1 MSPSFIRTLTSS
13 GTEILMEP
21 LPHVRSISVGFW
33 VRRGSCHEAVSE
45 EGLAHFIE
53 HVVFKG
59 TERYPNPQSMAEATD
74 RLGGHLDAFT
84 GKETACF
91 YGKVLRKQLPQ
102 LVDLLG
108 DLVTTPRFDPEEL
121 VRERDVILEEISQS
135 EDQPDD
141 WASELFYENFWK
153 GCPVSHP
160 ILGRREQVRSYG
172 PEETRSYF
180 EKIYRAPNLLI
191 VAAGDIEPE
200 GFMKLLQPVLERL
213 PEGNGHVNPASNSPS
228 SFLLN
233 VPRKD
238 LQQTSLVFGFPA
250 CPHRHPDRVAANLLG
265 HILGGG
271 MSSRLFMELRE
282 RNALC
287 YQVSSY
293 LAHYRDTGSLQ
304 VVASCAPQRVR
315 ELMQRA
321 IAECVRLASQGA
333 SKEELEQA
341 KLHARTTLVFGQ
353 ESTSARMFTLAH
365 QALHMDHIL
374 SLDEQIAEIDAVDLE
389 TLNRVGKALLDPGKL
404 GLAALGT
411 HKNQEIRLKD
421 LIL

>member
-1 MSPSFIRTLTSS
+1 MPTSFFRTLTPAK
-13 GTEILMEP
+13 TEILIEP
-21 LPHVRSISVGFW
+21 LSHVRSISVGFW
-33 VRRGSCHEAVSE
+33 VRRGSCHEASSE

-53 HVVFKG
+53 HTVFKG
-59 TERYPNPQSMAEATD
+59 TEHYPNPQSMAEAMD
-74 RLGGHLDAFT
+74 RLGGHVDAFT
-84 GKETACF
+84 GKESACF
-91 YGKVLRKQLPQ
+91 YGKVLRNQLPQ
-102 LVDLLG
+102 LIDVLG
-108 DLVTTPRFDPEEL
+108 DLVTRPRFDPEEL

-141 WASELFYENFWK
+141 WASELFYEHFWK
-153 GCPVSHP
+153 GCPVSHA
-160 ILGRREQVRSYG
+160 ILGRREQVKSYG
-172 PEETRSYF
+172 PAETRRYF
-180 EKIYRAPNLLI
+180 EKTYRAPNLLI
-191 VAAGDIEPE
+191 AASGDLEPE

-213 PEGNGHVNPASNSPS
+213 PEGDGHAMPEPNTPS

-238 LQQTSLVFGFPA
+238 LQQASLVFGFPA
-250 CPHRHPDRVAANLLG
+250 CPHQHPDRVAANLLG

-287 YQVSSY
+287 YQVNSY
-293 LAHYRDTGSLQ
+293 LAHYQDTGSLQ
-304 VVASCAPQRVR
+304 VAASCAPQRVR

-321 IAECVRLASQGA
+321 MAECARLASQGA
-333 SKEELEQA
+333 SMDELEQA

-365 QALHMDHIL
+365 QALHMERIL

-389 TLNRVGKALLDPGKL
+389 SLNRVGKKLLDPGKL
-404 GLAALGT
+404 GVTALGT
-411 HKNQEIRLKD
+411 RKSQEIRPND
-421 LIL
+421 LLV